1 MSRDATADPDRG
13 TDRDRDRGTGLD
25 GRTGP
30 RPHDAREGY
39 AHAWTDSRDGP
50 GHCLPGWA
58 DTRAGPGHHPP
69 GPADTWD
76 GPGGAP
82 SGRPDARNGPRHYF
96 SGRPDTRGGPGGSP
110 SRGAEKWDGPGGEPD
125 GRAGLLDGVR
135 QWLAESGSEPTPARV
150 AQALREQGRVLGD
163 AEVLGTAERLRSELV
178 GSGPLEPLLADPSVT
193 DVLVSAPDR
202 VWVDRGG
209 GLELTAV
216 SFPDAA
222 AVRRLAQ
229 RLAAVAGRRLDDARP
244 WVDARLPDGTR
255 LHAVLPPVAVG
266 STCLSLRVVRP
277 RAFTLDEL
285 VAAGTVPPGGDQVLR
300 ALLDARLSFLISGGT
315 GSGKTTLLSALLGL
329 VGPGERIVLA
339 EDSAELRPD
348 HPHVVRLE
356 GRPANQE
363 GVGLVSLQDLV
374 RQALRMRPDR
384 LVVGEVRGPEVVSL
398 LAALNTGHEGGSGTV
413 HANAAGQVPARLEAL
428 GTAAGLDRAAL
439 HSQLA
444 AALSVVL
451 HLVRDRTGRRRIAEV
466 HVLERDPSGLVVTV
480 PALRWGEDA
489 FARERGWERLR
500 ELLRDGSQGHRG
512 PIRLGTAGPPR
523 DRQDASSPS
532 DGEGVGALTG
542 AGRRDTNGKGVG
554 APTRAGRRD
563 TNGERDGDR

>member
-1 MSRDATADPDRG
+1 MSAFVAVEEGEGALARTSVGSVSGVVGGGTSVGSVSGVVGEGMNVGFTDGAVERWSAGGSVMGRAAARGAAPTRRLSGGGAAGRRPTGAVMATSVRAASVGAVDPPWLSGG
-13 TDRDRDRGTGLD
+13 TAAGWATGADRDMT
-25 GRTGP
+25 P
-30 RPHDAREGY
+30 
-39 AHAWTDSRDGP
+39 
-50 GHCLPGWA
+50 
-58 DTRAGPGHHPP
+58 
-69 GPADTWD
+69 
-76 GPGGAP
+76 
-82 SGRPDARNGPRHYF
+82 
-96 SGRPDTRGGPGGSP
+96 
-110 SRGAEKWDGPGGEPD
+110 
-125 GRAGLLDGVR
+125 GLLDGVR
-135 QWLAESGSEPTPARV
+135 QWLVESGAEPTPACV

-163 AEVLGTAERLRSELV
+163 AEVLGAAAQLRSELV
-178 GSGPLEPLLADPSVT
+178 GSGPLEPLLTDPSVT

-209 GLELTAV
+209 GLELTTV

-266 STCLSLRVVRP
+266 CACLSLRVVRP
-277 RAFTLDEL
+277 RAFTLGEL
-285 VAAGTVPPGGDQVLR
+285 MAAGTVPPGGDRVLR
-300 ALLDARLSFLISGGT
+300 ALLRARLSFLISGGT

-329 VGPGERIVLA
+329 VGADERIVLA

-356 GRPANQE
+356 SRPANQE
-363 GVGLVSLQDLV
+363 GAGLVTLQDLV

-384 LVVGEVRGPEVVSL
+384 LVVGEVRGPEVVHL
-398 LAALNTGHEGGSGTV
+398 LAALNTGHEGGCGTV
-413 HANAAGQVPARLEAL
+413 HANAAADVPARLEAL

-466 HVLERDPSGLVVTV
+466 HVLERDPSGLVRTV
-480 PALRWGEDA
+480 PALRWGAEA
-489 FARERGWERLR
+489 FAYERGWERLR
-500 ELLRDGSQGHRG
+500 ELLR
-512 PIRLGTAGPPR
+512 
-523 DRQDASSPS
+523 
-532 DGEGVGALTG
+532 GEDMGVGG
-542 AGRRDTNGKGVG
+542 GDGVRGGVG
-554 APTRAGRRD
+554 LREG
-563 TNGERDGDR
+563 GDVRW